1 MKYSV
6 NDLIFPKKL
15 TKKAKNCKL
24 RSTNSIHAN
33 VEIKYIDL
41 YDWFADKTKKLGLNC
56 QIKTVTEKIIQSF
69 TCWKLDIFKWRNLK
83 AATLHVLT
91 PDIFRGYDP
100 WHTTARIWNRFVAFW
115 LNVFFL
121 AWNSKWLKMNSSSFK
136 VNGIFLTFAV
146 YTIPRISWFASTRE
160 GTLGVGAVCIIVAV
174 M

>member
-56 QIKTVTEKIIQSF
+56 QIKTVTNDYPKFYMLKVGQLSVGKFGGRNF
-69 TCWKLDIFKWRNLK
+69 TCTIK
-83 AATLHVLT
+83 H
-91 PDIFRGYDP
+91 
-100 WHTTARIWNRFVAFW
+100 
-115 LNVFFL
+115 
-121 AWNSKWLKMNSSSFK
+121 
-136 VNGIFLTFAV
+136 LTFFV
-146 YTIPRISWFASTRE
+146 VTTRGIPLTEYETGF
-160 GTLGVGAVCIIVAV
+160 
-174 M
+174 